1 MRTLTEKYNGVLKG
15 TFTKD
20 QFLRDAR
27 MELPNL
33 VTQHNSY
40 PDAVNILLNKGLISE
55 GMTDDEWQAAK
66 EFDRLKTHPE
76 RKKIQDIQK
85 LINRAQGETI
95 DSLQKTSDDT
105 SKMPADRDKARNKMY
120 NLKARTRTETLSS
133 LKKPLEESSEPSQ
146 LNVVFNDPEDYI
158 RAKQWFS
165 EQSDFYAS
173 SEHDEFL
180 TLSFEVA
187 DQADADATERAID
200 QELSGTDIQSW
211 RFEIV
216 ADSMQESKNT
226 TEFNVNKVWDFI
238 ESRPFYNKNYM
249 PKFNTAKEIWDELD
263 TEQRQMYAEFE
274 WEDTYGGE
282 VHKKEL
288 QNLQRRKN
296 YNTLAGLTDSKNES
310 VNGDKSPE
318 FKKGDK
324 VTYLGHPGEITLVGQ
339 DAMGRTHYSVSYNK
353 GQGRIKVSNIYNKD
367 GEIKAF
373 IKEEVDPELLDV
385 AQTAMRI
392 SKEEGVVQHVN
403 QISGGRGYTISD
415 FYDSDNTIIS
425 FENGRKLNELQNGA
439 IKGNALTKKK
449 ATYCGR
455 CGHTHVKGTPC
466 PRPFKEG
473 LSPYSDRLITFGYD
487 LDAIGEVVHYLESR
501 YKEGVDFELHIGRG
515 DDLPN
520 AITLKNPSL
529 EKDQDLHDLL
539 NIAQSDENPDK
550 ISDGKKL
557 NESQD
562 KTLKRNDIVRHIPS
576 GVEMRISVVKPR
588 TASGV
593 VLKAGNLSSKL
604 KVGDVEQFRNVELGA
619 TWERVTNVT
628 EAVEP
633 MDQKIPLNTLEH
645 GIRFELDKKGLG
657 TSPTVDEYE
666 KAKKAALKNLHKDLM
681 FYRREEGAKDMPVSK
696 TDQMVK
702 MKLKEGIKQIITK
715 ILTEDVTVKKT
726 FTLEGKLK

>member
-27 MELPNL
+27 MELPNFI
-33 VTQHNSY
+33 TQHNSY

-66 EFDRLKTHPE
+66 ESDRLKAHPE

-85 LINRAQGETI
+85 LVRKERGI
-95 DSLQKTSDDT
+95 K
-105 SKMPADRDKARNKMY
+105 
-120 NLKARTRTETLSS
+120 
-133 LKKPLEESSEPSQ
+133 ESSGPNQ
-146 LNVVFNDPEDYI
+146 LDVVFNDPEDYI

-165 EQSDFYAS
+165 EESDFYAS
-173 SEHDEFL
+173 SENDEFL

-187 DQADADATERAID
+187 DQTDADATERAID

-211 RFEIV
+211 RFEIMG
-216 ADSMQESKNT
+216 DSMQESKNT

-263 TEQRQMYAEFE
+263 SEQKQMYAEFE

-282 VHKKEL
+282 IHKKEL

-296 YNTLAGLTDSKNES
+296 YNTLPGSTESINE
-310 VNGDKSPE
+310 NKSPE

-339 DAMGRTHYSVSYNK
+339 DAMGRTHYSVSYDK
-353 GQGRIKVSNIYNKD
+353 GNGKTKASNIYNKD
-367 GEIKAF
+367 GEIKAS

-403 QISGGRGYTISD
+403 QLPGGRGYTISD

-439 IKGNALTKKK
+439 IKGNALTEKK

-473 LSPYSDRLITFGYD
+473 LSPHSDRLITFGYD
-487 LDAIGEVVHYLESR
+487 LDAIGEVVDYLESR

-520 AITLKNPSL
+520 AVTLKNPSL

-539 NIAQSDENPDK
+539 DIAQSDENPDK

-576 GVEMRISVVKPR
+576 GVEMRISVVNPR

-619 TWERVTNVT
+619 TWERVNNVT

-645 GIRFELDKKGLG
+645 GIRFELDKKELG

-681 FYRREEGAKDMPVSK
+681 FYRREEGAEDMPVSK